1 MPGQEGVTRI
11 LLVGFMASGKSTI
24 GRLVADRLGWGF
36 IDFDGEIERR
46 TGRTIPELFRQRG
59 EAEFRA
65 LEAELT
71 EEVAALEHVVLAP
84 GGGWITQPEL
94 IEYFG
99 DETLVVWL
107 RVSPEE
113 AVRRARGDLSKRPL
127 LAAPDPVIRARLL
140 LREREPL
147 YRMADVVVDVDGRAP
162 EAVAD
167 EIAGLVE
174 S

>member
-1 MPGQEGVTRI
+1 MPDREGVTRI
-11 LLVGFMASGKSTI
+11 LLVGFMASGKTTI

-36 IDFDGEIERR
+36 VDFDAEIEQR
-46 TGRTIPELFRQRG
+46 TGMPVPDIIRRYG

-71 EEVAALEHVVLAP
+71 REVADLEHVVLAP

-94 IEYFG
+94 LDYFG

-107 RVSPEE
+107 RISPEE
-113 AVRRARGDLSKRPL
+113 AVRRARADLSKRPL
-127 LAAPDPVIRARLL
+127 LVAPDPVARARML

-147 YRMADVVVDVDGRAP
+147 YRMADVVIDVDGRDA
-162 EAVAD
+162 EEIAD
-167 EIAGLVE
+167 EIVGMLE
-174 S
+174 